1 MEEAVIQSTEQG
13 QAKQSRLASTDNI
26 AVVRSRENPELVA
39 RGPRLFIYIAVVP
52 SRKGVG
58 R

>member
-1 MEEAVIQSTEQG
+1 VIQSTEQG